1 MAPARHSHNAFAT
14 AMAFLA
20 QNGGARSRVAFPQA
34 YYSNRNPTAF
44 QWFDHRLLLI
54 AHSSLQPE
62 KYCAKDDPLWHIRER
77 TA

>member
-1 MAPARHSHNAFAT
+1 MAPTRHSHNALAT

-20 QNGGARSRVAFPQA
+20 QNGGARSRTAFPQTDC
-34 YYSNRNPTAF
+34 SNRNPAAF
-44 QWFDHRLLLI
+44 QRFGHRLLLI
-54 AHSSLQPE
+54 AQSFLQPE